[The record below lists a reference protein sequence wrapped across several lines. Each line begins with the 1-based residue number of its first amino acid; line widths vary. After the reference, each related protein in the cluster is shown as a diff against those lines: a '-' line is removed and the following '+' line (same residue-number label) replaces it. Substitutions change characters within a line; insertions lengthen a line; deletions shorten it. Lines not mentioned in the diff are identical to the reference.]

1 MEENN
6 FKGIGFEPNQKEL
19 DVFNKEKMDMYKGTF
34 FVCLVYGLSA
44 FGLLIA
50 IFFTDLG
57 REYIYKRMMPAAI
70 TFIVGAL
77 FIIFYLIINIYDLKP
92 RKISNKMEKD
102 NAIICPD
109 YWKLKLTNQE
119 EKSNLVANN
128 TISDN
133 NNSKLYNDIRNDKSE
148 HLKYK
153 CVMDETVF
161 SNLKSVSDSK
171 NTIYEGK
178 TSYYQKATTS
188 MNKADTTKPDY
199 LYVVKKDTSSA
210 DTTAANGTYT
220 DTNLSTY
227 AEFSGMYRVGEKN
240 GDTWKVNPSDGTTG
254 MQNNALVPVEA
265 GSRNATFYN
274 AKNPLI
280 CNVVYP
286 QVLAKLDAET
296 PEQNK
301 YRCLYAKACDIPW
314 TGIGCEPS
322 KPGTTT

>member
-44 FGLLIA
+44 FGLLIV
-50 IFFTDLG
+50 IFFTDFG
-57 REYIYKRMMPAAI
+57 REYVYNRMMPAAI

-77 FIIFYLIINIYDLKP
+77 FIIFYLIIIIYDLKP

-109 YWKLKLTNQE
+109 YWKLKLTDAD
-119 EKSNLVANN
+119 EKSNLVSNN
-128 TISDN
+128 TKQSYDKI
-133 NNSKLYNDIRNDKSE
+133 YGDIRNDKNE

-161 SNLKSVSDSK
+161 SDLKSVSEQK
-171 NTIYEGK
+171 NNIYQGK
-178 TSYYQKATTS
+178 TSYYQKAITFQNRS
-188 MNKADTTKPDY
+188 VADKTDY
-199 LYVVKKDTSSA
+199 LYVVKKDAAAPGSTN
-210 DTTAANGTYT
+210 ANGTYT
-220 DTNLSTY
+220 NELLGNY
-227 AEFSGMYRVGEKN
+227 AEFSGMYRVGKKN
-240 GDTWKVNPSDGTTG
+240 AGGTFEDNPSDGETN
-254 MQNNALVPVEA
+254 MENNALVPVED
-265 GSRNATFYN
+265 GSRDATFYN
-274 AKNPLI
+274 TKNPLI

-301 YRCLYAKACDIPW
+301 YRCMYAKACDIPW
-314 TGIGCEPS
+314 TGIGCEPF
-322 KPGTTT
+322 KPGDTT